1 MEQSKHLHLKM
12 SSPIVR
18 STIQSCVLAAF
29 SNLTA
34 QIITAYRSE
43 APYTINWT
51 PIVQFILFNALNC
64 PPNFLWQSYLESAF
78 PSTTTKPLSPPS
90 SEKQPEVKTTLSL
103 PNTLTKVAL
112 DQTLGAALNTLM
124 FSFVMAGFK
133 GATFQEAALIA
144 QKELWPYMRAGW
156 TLWPAV
162 SMFNF

>member
-1 MEQSKHLHLKM
+1 M

-64 PPNFLWQSYLESAF
+64 PPNFLW
-78 PSTTTKPLSPPS
+78 
-90 SEKQPEVKTTLSL
+90 
-103 PNTLTKVAL
+103 
-112 DQTLGAALNTLM
+112 
-124 FSFVMAGFK
+124 
-133 GATFQEAALIA
+133 
-144 QKELWPYMRAGW
+144 
-156 TLWPAV
+156 
-162 SMFNF
+162 